1 MAKMTKQQ
9 QSEIKL
15 LTRRA
20 NRRIERA
27 SAGQKKALEF
37 YVGAEKFSA
46 ASKGFSYE
54 QAQAQIEKLN
64 KFLSGKSTTKTGWK
78 EVKAANVAKANKTL
92 GKAGYDLTDEE
103 LANILIQVDTSNTQA
118 FYRAVNLVQAAKNE
132 AELEGDIWSGSEEQI
147 SDAIAE
153 KMEASEA
160 LEAALQSR
168 KAIQAKRKAEAKK
181 QKQLQERRNKVALS
195 VGKNPRKKR

>member
-1 MAKMTKQQ
+1 MTKEQ

-27 SAGQKKALEF
+27 SAGQRKAME
-37 YVGAEKFSA
+37 YYIGSDKFSA

-64 KFLSGKSTTKTGWK
+64 KFLAGKSTTKTGWK
-78 EVKAANVAKANKTL
+78 EVKQANVSKANKTL
-92 GKAGYDLTDEE
+92 GKMGYDLTDEE
-103 LANILIQVDTSNTQA
+103 LAEILIQIDSSNTES
-118 FYRAVNLVQAAKNE
+118 FYRSINLVQAAKYE
-132 AELEGDIWSGSEEQI
+132 AELEGDIWKGTSDQI
-147 SDAIAE
+147 SEAIAQ

-160 LEAALQSR
+160 LEAALQGR
-168 KAIQAKRKAEAKK
+168 KAIKAQRQATKK
-181 QKQLQERRNKVALS
+181 KEEEMQTRRRKVALS
-195 VGKNPRKKR
+195 IGKNPRKR

>member
-1 MAKMTKQQ
+1 MTKEQ

-27 SAGQKKALEF
+27 SAGQRKAME
-37 YVGAEKFSA
+37 YYIGSDKFSA

-64 KFLSGKSTTKTGWK
+64 KFLAGRSTTKTGWK
-78 EVKAANVAKANKTL
+78 EVKQANVSKANKTL
-92 GKAGYDLTDEE
+92 RKMGYDLTDEE
-103 LANILIQVDTSNTQA
+103 LAEILIQIDSSNTES
-118 FYRAVNLVQAAKNE
+118 FYRSINLVQAVKYE
-132 AELEGDIWSGSEEQI
+132 AELEGDIWKGTSDQI
-147 SDAIAE
+147 SEAIAQ

-160 LEAALQSR
+160 LEAALQGR
-168 KAIQAKRKAEAKK
+168 KAIKAQRKAAKK
-181 QKQLQERRNKVALS
+181 KEEEMQTRRRKVALS
-195 VGKNPRKKR
+195 IGKNPRKR

>member
-1 MAKMTKQQ
+1 MAKMTKEQ

-27 SAGQKKALEF
+27 SAGQRKAME
-37 YVGAEKFSA
+37 YYIGSDKFSA

-64 KFLSGKSTTKTGWK
+64 KFLAGRSTTKTGWK
-78 EVKAANVAKANKTL
+78 EVKQANVSKANKTL
-92 GKAGYDLTDEE
+92 GKMGYDLTDEE
-103 LANILIQVDTSNTQA
+103 LAEILIQIDSSNTES
-118 FYRAVNLVQAAKNE
+118 FYRSINLVQAAKYE
-132 AELEGDIWSGSEEQI
+132 AELEGDIWKGTSDQI
-147 SDAIAE
+147 SEAIAQ

-160 LEAALQSR
+160 LEAALRGREAIKAQR
-168 KAIQAKRKAEAKK
+168 KAAKK
-181 QKQLQERRNKVALS
+181 KEEEMQTRRRKVALS
-195 VGKNPRKKR
+195 IGKNPRKR

>member
-1 MAKMTKQQ
+1 MAKMTKEQ

-27 SAGQKKALEF
+27 SAGQRKAME
-37 YVGAEKFSA
+37 YYIGSDKFSA

-64 KFLSGKSTTKTGWK
+64 KFLAGRSTTKTGWK
-78 EVKAANVAKANKTL
+78 EVKQANVSKANKTL
-92 GKAGYDLTDEE
+92 RKMGYDLTDEE
-103 LANILIQVDTSNTQA
+103 LAEILIQIDSSNTES
-118 FYRAVNLVQAAKNE
+118 FYRSINLVQAVKYE
-132 AELEGDIWSGSEEQI
+132 AELEGDIWKGTSDQI
-147 SDAIAE
+147 SEAIAQ

-160 LEAALQSR
+160 LEAALQGR
-168 KAIQAKRKAEAKK
+168 KAIKAQRKAAKK
-181 QKQLQERRNKVALS
+181 KEEEMQTRRRKVALS
-195 VGKNPRKKR
+195 IGKNPRKR